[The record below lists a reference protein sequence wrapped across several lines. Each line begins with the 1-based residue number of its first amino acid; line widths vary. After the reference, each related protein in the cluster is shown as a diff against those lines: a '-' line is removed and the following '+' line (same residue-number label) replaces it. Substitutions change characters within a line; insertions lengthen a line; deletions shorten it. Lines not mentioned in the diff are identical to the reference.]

1 MATKKQ
7 IIQRLRELGYRTN
20 SKNVLIST
28 FETKNYV
35 TVIQNGSEL
44 YKVPRSAL
52 CLQEVIKCQD
62 VEAQE
67 REQGASAAEK
77 KQGAQRLLFVA
88 QKAKRKD

>member
-52 CLQEVIKCQD
+52 CL
-62 VEAQE
+62 
-67 REQGASAAEK
+67 
-77 KQGAQRLLFVA
+77 
-88 QKAKRKD
+88 